1 MPRFVIERQMPG
13 AGSLT
18 ADQLKAAAQTSCG
31 VLNALGPAIQWIES
45 YVTDDKIYCTS
56 TERLEQAT
64 SRSTPGAAV
73 FRPTRS
79 QRSAPTIRPTTAEGP

>member
-31 VLNALGPAIQWIES
+31 VLNALGPTIQTIWFG
-45 YVTDDKIYCTS
+45 TP
-56 TERLEQAT
+56 
-64 SRSTPGAAV
+64 SRSSRWGSV
-73 FRPTRS
+73 LR
-79 QRSAPTIRPTTAEGP
+79 